1 MRSTSASSAPGLQ
14 GDLLGDAPET
24 GQPEGDSA
32 PASTDFPAKPQHRGP
47 DRRVAVLLPL
57 PLREAYDYRVPEG
70 MELVPGDFVEVPLGP
85 RRVIGVVWGSG
96 AGALESGR
104 LKAVVRRFDV
114 PPMTEVGRRFV
125 EWVAAYT
132 MTPPGFVLRMA
143 VSVPSALEPPKPM
156 LAYLRKPDAEPP
168 PGFKMTDP
176 RKRILALLEDGP
188 PRTPA
193 ELAEEAGCGV
203 TVVRGLAEAG
213 LLEPVMLQPTRLGRP
228 DWRRPGPSL
237 SPDQRAAADDLHKR
251 VASGSY
257 STVLLDGVTGSGKTE
272 VYYEAISA
280 ALEQGKQA
288 LVLLPEIA
296 LSAQWLD
303 RFARRFGAPPAEWHS
318 ELTGAQRR
326 DTWRAVSKGEVP
338 VVVGARSALFLPY
351 PDLGVIIVDEEH
363 DSAYKQEEGA
373 IYHARDMA
381 VARAHLGG
389 LPIALVSATPSLETK
404 VNADSHRYARIE
416 LPARHGGA
424 VLPDVELVDLRRD
437 RPPARH
443 WLAPSL
449 RQALTDTLAGGEQA
463 MLFLNRRGYAPLTLC
478 RACGHRMQCPN
489 CTAWLVEHRLARK
502 LQCHHC
508 GLQQPLPHACPECG
522 EEGTMAACGPGVER
536 IAEEVAELFPEARA
550 AIMASDTLHGPRAIQ
565 EMVESIGRHELDII
579 IGTQVMAKGHHF
591 PMLTLVGVVDADL
604 GLNGG
609 DLRAAERT
617 YQLLHQVAGRAG
629 RGERPGRVMLQT
641 FMPEHPV
648 MQALA
653 AGDRDGFY
661 QLEAEMRLEA
671 GMPPFG
677 RLAALIVSGEDP
689 TLVERVAMALGR
701 AAPRSETVHVL
712 GPAPAPLALLRGRH
726 RRRLLLKA
734 PRSTQVQ
741 PLIAEW
747 LDKVEIPP
755 AIRVQIDVD
764 PYSFL

>member
-1 MRSTSASSAPGLQ
+1 MREPSASSGPATQ
-14 GDLLGDAPET
+14 GDLGWDLLGAVP
-24 GQPEGDSA
+24 
-32 PASTDFPAKPQHRGP
+32 
-47 DRRVAVLLPL
+47 RVAVLLPL
-57 PLREAYDYRVPEG
+57 PLREPYDYRVPDG
-70 MELVPGDFVEVPLGP
+70 MTLNPGDIVEVPLGP
-85 RRVIGVVWGSG
+85 RRVVGVVWGPGSG
-96 AGALESGR
+96 QVESGR
-104 LKAVVRRFDV
+104 LKPVVRRFDV
-114 PPMTEVGRRFV
+114 PAMTGVARRFV

-132 MTPPGFVLRMA
+132 MTLPGFVLRMA
-143 VSVPSALEPPKPM
+143 MSVPSALEPPRPM
-156 LAYLRKPDAEPP
+156 LAYTRKPGAEPP

-176 RKRILALLEDGP
+176 RKRVLALLDDTLAGGP
-188 PRTPA
+188 PRTPS

-213 LLEPVMLQPTRLGRP
+213 LLEPVMLNPTTIGRQP
-228 DWRRPGPSL
+228 DWLRPGPAL
-237 SPDQRAAADDLHKR
+237 SATQQAAADDLRTR
-251 VASGSY
+251 VEAGGY

-272 VYYEAISA
+272 VYYEAIAA
-280 ALEQGKQA
+280 ALKQGKQA

-326 DTWRAVSKGEVP
+326 DTWRAVAKGEVP

-351 PDLGVIIVDEEH
+351 PDLGVIVVDEEH

-389 LPIALVSATPSLETK
+389 LPIVLVSATPSLETK
-404 VNADSHRYARIE
+404 VNADSRRYARIE
-416 LPARHGGA
+416 LPGRHGGA
-424 VLPDVELVDLRRD
+424 VLPDIELVDLRRD

-449 RQALTDTLAGGEQA
+449 TRALTETLAGGEQA

-508 GLQQPLPHACPECG
+508 GLSQPLPHACPECG
-522 EEGTMAACGPGVER
+522 EEGSMAACGPGVER

-550 AIMASDTLHGPRAIQ
+550 AIMASDTLFGPRAIQ
-565 EMVESIGRHELDII
+565 EMVRKVGDHELDII

-734 PRSTQVQ
+734 PRSTPVQ

-747 LDKVEIPP
+747 LERVEIPP
-755 AIRVQIDVD
+755 AVRVQIDVD

>member
-1 MRSTSASSAPGLQ
+1 MREPSASSGPALQ
-14 GDLLGDAPET
+14 GDLLGAE
-24 GQPEGDSA
+24 A
-32 PASTDFPAKPQHRGP
+32 
-47 DRRVAVLLPL
+47 RVAVLLPL
-57 PLREAYDYRVPEG
+57 PLREAYDYRVPDG
-70 MELVPGDFVEVPLGP
+70 MALVPGDVVEVPLGP
-85 RRVIGVVWGSG
+85 RRVIGVVWGPG
-96 AGALESGR
+96 AGTVESGR

-114 PPMTEVGRRFV
+114 PPMTEVGRRFI

-132 MTPPGFVLRMA
+132 MTLPGSVLRMA
-143 VSVPSALEPPKPM
+143 MSVPSALEPPKPT
-156 LAYLRKPDAEPP
+156 LAYLRKADAEPP

-176 RKRILALLEDGP
+176 RKRVLALLDDTLAGGP
-188 PRTPA
+188 PRTPG

-213 LLEPVMLQPTRLGRP
+213 LLEPVLLEPTTLGRP
-228 DWRRPGPSL
+228 PDWARPGPSL
-237 SPDQRAAADDLHKR
+237 SANQEAAAEDLRAR
-251 VASGSY
+251 VGTGGY

-272 VYYEAISA
+272 VYYEAIA
-280 ALEQGKQA
+280 TALKQGKQA

-303 RFARRFGAPPAEWHS
+303 RFAKRFGAPPAEWHS

-326 DTWRAVSKGEVP
+326 DTWRAIAKGEVP

-351 PDLGVIIVDEEH
+351 PDLGVIVVDEEH

-389 LPIALVSATPSLETK
+389 LPIVLVSATPSLETK

-416 LPARHGGA
+416 LPSRHGGA
-424 VLPDVELVDLRRD
+424 VLPDIDLIDLRRD

-443 WLAPSL
+443 WLAPSV
-449 RQALTDTLAGGEQA
+449 RKALTETLAGGEQA

-508 GLQQPLPHACPECG
+508 GLQQPLPPSCPSCG

-536 IAEEVAELFPEARA
+536 IAEEVAELYPDARA
-550 AIMASDTLHGPRAIQ
+550 AIMASDTLFGPRAIQ
-565 EMVESIGRHELDII
+565 EMVRKIGDHELDIV

-661 QLEAEMRLEA
+661 QLEAEMRQEA

-689 TLVERVAMALGR
+689 TLVDRVAMALGR
-701 AAPRSETVHVL
+701 AAPRGETVHVL

-734 PRSTQVQ
+734 PRATQVQ
-741 PLIAEW
+741 PLIADW
-747 LDKVEIPP
+747 LSRVEIPP
-755 AIRVQIDVD
+755 SIRVQIDVD